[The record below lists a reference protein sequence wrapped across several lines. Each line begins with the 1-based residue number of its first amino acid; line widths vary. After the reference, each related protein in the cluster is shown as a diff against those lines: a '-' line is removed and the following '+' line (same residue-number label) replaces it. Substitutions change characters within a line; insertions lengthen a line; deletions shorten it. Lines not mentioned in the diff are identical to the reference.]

1 MPVPTF
7 RRKQENSRLATN
19 PSILISDT
27 EQLIRFEA
35 RLQEFG
41 VVGLATLPVEGAPSV
56 SGFAARPDDRFAF
69 APSLFAPQCPVGTGT
84 GRAPSPSA
92 SPWCV
97 SLSALTF
104 LPVPHRTRTGRVNW

>member
-35 RLQEFG
+35 G
-41 VVGLATLPVEGAPSV
+41 CKSSV
-56 SGFAARPDDRFAF
+56 SSVSPLCPSKEHLRSRASRPDPTIGSLLHLRFLRLD
-69 APSLFAPQCPVGTGT
+69 APLAPALDVLLPPVRPPGASLFPP
-84 GRAPSPSA
+84 
-92 SPWCV
+92 
-97 SLSALTF
+97 
-104 LPVPHRTRTGRVNW
+104 